1 MISSSS
7 KPQGLVEALTESTV
21 LVHGIEE
28 IIVTTSPATV
38 SPVKSCLPSLVT
50 LSNPSSTALGE
61 NQMQLETAVVGANK
75 AVVDKDIVPGH
86 GSNHLPALKGAW
98 VKKLNVATSSHQCS
112 GTSGVDPVL
121 WPSLAVSSRSQT
133 QVGVP
138 LVNHNPPRMED
149 DARFPWA
156 AKMNPSSRNLY
167 RATEPEY
174 LEDGTPKVTIPK
186 HVLGLWHVD
195 DCLMFVA
202 HWTPKASLA
211 IPEIRTIPVWVTLKK
226 IPTILYSIPGISH
239 IASGLGAPMA
249 TYKPRL
255 DPILTDEA
263 KILVEVELSKGFPSR
278 IAANDEN
285 GFISMVDV
293 DYAWLPSKCERCG
306 QLGHKIKHCLQSATE
321 SHLVDT
327 NLSEN
332 PSNGSLVVVETNTLL
347 KSVQPDTSL
356 LPSSD
361 TTLSPPSSKFCLE
374 SSVVDIINGADVEDL
389 VSLATISV
397 LENMYMSPSIICIN
411 ELLSLR
417 LWSLPQHCHSST
429 LPLLKP
435 HL

>member
-1 MISSSS
+1 M
-7 KPQGLVEALTESTV
+7 
-21 LVHGIEE
+21 
-28 IIVTTSPATV
+28 
-38 SPVKSCLPSLVT
+38 
-50 LSNPSSTALGE
+50 
-61 NQMQLETAVVGANK
+61 
-75 AVVDKDIVPGH
+75 
-86 GSNHLPALKGAW
+86 
-98 VKKLNVATSSHQCS
+98 
-112 GTSGVDPVL
+112 
-121 WPSLAVSSRSQT
+121 
-133 QVGVP
+133 P
-138 LVNHNPPRMED
+138 LDFNHNN
-149 DARFPWA
+149 A
-156 AKMNPSSRNLY
+156 
-167 RATEPEY
+167 
-174 LEDGTPKVTIPK
+174 
-186 HVLGLWHVD
+186 
-195 DCLMFVA
+195 
-202 HWTPKASLA
+202 
-211 IPEIRTIPVWVTLKK
+211 
-226 IPTILYSIPGISH
+226 
-239 IASGLGAPMA
+239 
-249 TYKPRL
+249 
-255 DPILTDEA
+255 A

-327 NLSEN
+327 NLYEN

-374 SSVVDIINGADVEDL
+374 SSVVDIVNGADVEDL

>member
-28 IIVTTSPATV
+28 ITVTTSPATV

-61 NQMQLETAVVGANK
+61 NQMQLETAVVEANK

-98 VKKLNVATSSHQCS
+98 VKKLNVATSSHH
-112 GTSGVDPVL
+112 
-121 WPSLAVSSRSQT
+121 QT

-174 LEDGTPKVTIPK
+174 LEDGTPK
-186 HVLGLWHVD
+186 
-195 DCLMFVA
+195 
-202 HWTPKASLA
+202 
-211 IPEIRTIPVWVTLKK
+211 
-226 IPTILYSIPGISH
+226 
-239 IASGLGAPMA
+239 
-249 TYKPRL
+249 
-255 DPILTDEA
+255 
-263 KILVEVELSKGFPSR
+263 
-278 IAANDEN
+278 
-285 GFISMVDV
+285 
-293 DYAWLPSKCERCG
+293 
-306 QLGHKIKHCLQSATE
+306 
-321 SHLVDT
+321 
-327 NLSEN
+327 
-332 PSNGSLVVVETNTLL
+332 TNTLL

-374 SSVVDIINGADVEDL
+374 SSVVDIVNGADVEDL

-435 HL
+435 HLYKIGEHGLCSNKFASLISLEGGDEDPIDSDEETYSMDLMTLSGKRIFRERPVKPSTKAREMHLQFTTRGGRGNRGRGNRGRGNRGASG

>member
-28 IIVTTSPATV
+28 ITVTTSPATV
-38 SPVKSCLPSLVT
+38 SPEKSCLPSLVT

-61 NQMQLETAVVGANK
+61 NQMQLETAVVGASK

-121 WPSLAVSSRSQT
+121 WPSLA
-133 QVGVP
+133 
-138 LVNHNPPRMED
+138 ED

-174 LEDGTPKVTIPK
+174 LEDGTPKVSIPK

-263 KILVEVELSKGFPSR
+263 KILVEVELSKGFLSR
-278 IAANDEN
+278 IAANHEN

-332 PSNGSLVVVETNTLL
+332 PSNGSLVVVETTTLP

-361 TTLSPPSSKFCLE
+361 TTLSPPNFCLE
-374 SSVVDIINGADVEDL
+374 SSVVDIVNGADVEDL

-411 ELLSLR
+411 EAIESPIME
-417 LWSLPQHCHSST
+417 SAST
-429 LPLLKP
+429 LPLIDTSIAQASP
-435 HL
+435 